1 MSRDNKFNHIKYSV
15 IAIFIVTLSG
25 VPAYFF
31 WHSKKAAAVTEQKT
45 KAETEQ
51 DFALAADKLFA
62 NKKITEIKMMKHIWE
77 LAPFVGRNI
86 QLYGRAV
93 VYLGWKND
101 PVVFRVSG
109 KSEGIRAGCSKEWLK
124 KQQVPLIQDGN
135 NLISPFMLMSGRI
148 IFDYLDMN
156 NPESTEFSSDSDIP
170 GGSWKFTDNQI
181 IKVYNS
187 PPPESERP
195 ADVSPAPAG
204 KAFKEQF
211 KNLFYGL
218 AGDADITLFAH
229 YVSTL
234 EEQKD
239 AEIKSGKAASPK
251 SDKNTSNFDGS
262 KLDEINF
269 LSDLIPFVGSR
280 IELKGTIEKAGDHEY
295 YIVLN
300 NKKRLILPI
309 IYYYQVEEIINKTV
323 LIKGNLLYFN
333 NGSKKSFSYRGE
345 IILWYPETV
354 KVLTEKEIH
363 DDSIP
368 CIKEVPDFITSRARK
383 SFINGYYQDA
393 DEISFRNFIINMMKE
408 KAAEKNNPHRPH

>member
-1 MSRDNKFNHIKYSV
+1 M
-15 IAIFIVTLSG
+15 
-25 VPAYFF
+25 
-31 WHSKKAAAVTEQKT
+31 
-45 KAETEQ
+45 
-51 DFALAADKLFA
+51 
-62 NKKITEIKMMKHIWE
+62 
-77 LAPFVGRNI
+77 
-86 QLYGRAV
+86 
-93 VYLGWKND
+93 
-101 PVVFRVSG
+101 
-109 KSEGIRAGCSKEWLK
+109 
-124 KQQVPLIQDGN
+124 
-135 NLISPFMLMSGRI
+135 
-148 IFDYLDMN
+148 
-156 NPESTEFSSDSDIP
+156 
-170 GGSWKFTDNQI
+170 
-181 IKVYNS
+181 
-187 PPPESERP
+187 
-195 ADVSPAPAG
+195 
-204 KAFKEQF
+204 
-211 KNLFYGL
+211 

-408 KAAEKNNPHRPH
+408 RKIN